1 MQKPLFLIA
10 CSAHKL
16 DHPAPARELY
26 TGQAFRLAMAAADR
40 CGADVLI
47 LSALHGVVQPGEVLA
62 PYDHTLRSASERRT
76 WATRTAQHLHSYRQR
91 RTGVLAGKFYAAAA
105 AGFANKSLPLAG
117 LGIGQ
122 QLAVLKNFTL

>member
-1 MQKPLFLIA
+1 MSKPLFLIA

-26 TGQAFRLAMAAADR
+26 TGQAFRLAIAAADR

-47 LSALHGVVQPGEVLA
+47 LSALHGLVQPGEVLA
-62 PYDHTLRSASERRT
+62 PYDHTLRSAFERRA
-76 WATRTAQHLHSYRQR
+76 WARMTAIQLKPYQDR
-91 RTGVLAGKFYAAAA
+91 RAVVLAGKFYAAAA

>member
-1 MQKPLFLIA
+1 MPKPLFLIA
-10 CSAHKL
+10 CSAAKL

-47 LSALHGVVQPGEVLA
+47 LSALHGLVQPGEVLA
-62 PYDHTLRSASERRT
+62 PYDHTLRSAFERRA
-76 WATRTAQHLHSYRQR
+76 WAAQVASQLKPYQGR
-91 RTGVLAGKFYAAAA
+91 RTVVLAGKFYAAAA

>member
-1 MQKPLFLIA
+1 MNKPLFLIA

-26 TGQAFRLAMAAADR
+26 TGQAFKLAMAAAAR

-47 LSALHGVVQPGEVLA
+47 LSALHGVVGPDQVLA

-76 WATRTAQHLHSYRQR
+76 WAAKAAAQLKPYRDR
-91 RTGVLAGKFYAAAA
+91 RAVVLAGKFYAAAA
-105 AGFANKSLPLAG
+105 AGFTDKALPLAG